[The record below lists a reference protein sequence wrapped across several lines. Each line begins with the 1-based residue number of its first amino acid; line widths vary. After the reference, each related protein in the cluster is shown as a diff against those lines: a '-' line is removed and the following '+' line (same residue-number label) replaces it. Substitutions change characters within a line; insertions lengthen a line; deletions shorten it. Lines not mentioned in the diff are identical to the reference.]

1 MHATLY
7 NCYMQREVKKIQQKS
22 RADYF
27 KERREK
33 FKAFHVEVE
42 REKMEEFER
51 KLDMKKQ
58 TKKEWLDEKIC
69 EELKK

>member
-1 MHATLY
+1 M
-7 NCYMQREVKKIQQKS
+7 REIAENS

-42 REKMEEFER
+42 REKMESFEK
-51 KLDMKKQ
+51 KLTDKNVSKK
-58 TKKEWLDEKIC
+58 KWLDEKID